1 MKFVHSTLI
10 GLLAATALISCF
22 SCSSPRQF
30 DLVIRNGEIIDGTG
44 SAARK
49 ADIGITG
56 NKITAISG
64 DLSGAEST
72 TVVDATGKTIVPGFI
87 DIHSHAYD
95 GLREIENESMAYR
108 QARNLT
114 SQGITTLITN
124 QDGRQPYRTF
134 NDKEAEVI
142 GIAEQAALLQQQGTG
157 PNVGLMVGHNTIRY
171 EALKGEGVKRYATPA
186 ELDTMKQM
194 INRGMEEGAFGL
206 SAGLEYFPG
215 RWSNTGEVVELVQT
229 LEPYRGVYIVHE
241 RSSGSDPM
249 WFDPSQE
256 YVARK
261 TTMLQNVEEVIQ
273 VARACPEVNVSAT
286 HIKVKGADY
295 WGKSKQMKAMFTKAR
310 NDGLNNLYVDQYPY
324 NTTGSDGNTVLFPAW
339 AYEQETTNPI
349 RGYAASGRTNYK
361 VLLQATLEIPGN
373 EEKLRMDVKREIERR
388 GGLENLL
395 ILNHPD
401 STYIG
406 QTLALLTDQLNMTG
420 YELALHLQ
428 MNGNPYKRGGAR
440 MRGFSL
446 SEDDVAVFASMPFTM
461 TASDAGITDAAENR
475 PVHPRYFGTFPRKIR
490 RYAMEQEVLSV
501 EEAIHTATG
510 LPAEFLHI
518 TDRGLLKEGYIAD
531 IAILDLKSITDKAVA
546 SNPNQYSEGVTHV
559 IVNGQFLVRNSAFT
573 DALPGKVLKHPSLNE

>member
-1 MKFVHSTLI
+1 MKSMLSTFI
-10 GLLAATALISCF
+10 VLLAALILGF
-22 SCSSPRQF
+22 SCSSPQQF
-30 DLVIRNGEIIDGTG
+30 DLVILNGEIIDGSG
-44 SAARK
+44 AAARK

-56 NKITAISG
+56 NTITAISS
-64 DLSGAEST
+64 DLSGAEAKT
-72 TVVDATGKTIVPGFI
+72 ILDATGKTVAPGFI

-95 GLREIENESMAYR
+95 GLNEIENESIAYR

-134 NDKEAEVI
+134 NNQEAEVI
-142 GIAEQAALLQQQGTG
+142 GIAEQAALLQEKGIG

-171 EALKGEGVKRYATPA
+171 ETLKGEGVKRYATAA
-186 ELDTMKQM
+186 ELDTMKLM
-194 INRGMEEGAFGL
+194 INRGMEAGAFGL

-215 RWSNTGEVVELVQT
+215 RWSNTNEVIGLVKN

-249 WFDPSQE
+249 WFDPSQQ
-256 YVARK
+256 YVAQK

-295 WGKSKQMKAMFTKAR
+295 WGKSKEMKTLFTDAR

-324 NTTGSDGNTVLFPAW
+324 NTTGSDGNTVLFPSW
-339 AYEQETTNPI
+339 AYERETTNPI
-349 RGYAASGRTNYK
+349 RGYSASGRTNYK
-361 VLLQATLEIPGN
+361 ELLQATLEVPGN

-395 ILNHPD
+395 VLDYPD
-401 STYIG
+401 SAYIG
-406 QTLALLTDQLNMTG
+406 QTLALLTDKMNMTG

-446 SEDDVAVFASMPFTM
+446 NEDDVAVFASMPFTI

-475 PVHPRYFGTFPRKIR
+475 PVHPRYFGTFPRKIK

-501 EEAIHTATG
+501 EEAIHTSTG
-510 LPAEFLHI
+510 LPAEFLRL
-518 TDRGLLKEGYIAD
+518 TNRGLLKVGYIAD
-531 IAILDLKSITDKAVA
+531 IAILDLSTITDKAVA
-546 SNPNQYSEGVTHV
+546 SNPNQYSEGVTDV
-559 IVNGQFLVRNSAFT
+559 IVNGQFLVKNSGFT
-573 DALPGKVLKHPSLNE
+573 DALPGKLLKRPALNK